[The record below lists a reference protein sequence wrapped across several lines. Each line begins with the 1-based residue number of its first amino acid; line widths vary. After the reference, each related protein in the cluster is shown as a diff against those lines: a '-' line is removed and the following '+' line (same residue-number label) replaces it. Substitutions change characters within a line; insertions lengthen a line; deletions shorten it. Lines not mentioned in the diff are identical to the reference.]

1 MMDLTTPT
9 AESVEALIKARPGFD
24 AMEPASCL
32 EAVKINDFIYMSPG
46 TSNAY
51 MLVTPKG
58 RILINTGMGFEA
70 LMHKRAFDAICPGPT
85 PYILLTQGHV
95 DHVGGVNH
103 FREEGTKLVAHES
116 LAACQH
122 DDERIQF
129 VRTNQAYRW
138 FQKTMNR
145 ALEIAAD
152 NPETLIQDTPVA
164 DVLYS
169 ESYELHFGG
178 LDVHILNVPG
188 GETLDS
194 ALIWLPQHKILFSGN
209 TFGPLFPH
217 FPNINTIRGDKY
229 RHLEPYM
236 TAINSARAFK
246 AEVLITGHFDPIV
259 GRELI
264 DSSLARLH
272 DAAQYVYRTT
282 LDKMNLGKG
291 MYELMDTVVLPPE
304 LKVGQGYGQVKWA
317 VRTIWESYMGW
328 FKGQETSELFST
340 RPQAIYADL
349 VNLAGIGAVIA
360 KGYVKL
366 QEGDAAQAQL
376 YSEACLAAEPENL
389 EALQLGID
397 SHKALKTLRTDAN
410 FWEDGWLDS
419 CVDDMQTRLHAQL
432 SQQAKVS
439 GETKDV

>member
-24 AMEPASCL
+24 AMEPASQTRAIKL
-32 EAVKINDFIYMSPG
+32 NDFIYMSPG

-51 MLVTPKG
+51 MLVTPVG

-70 LMHKRAFDAICPGPT
+70 LIHKQAFDAVCSGPT

-95 DHVGGVNH
+95 DHVGGVNY
-103 FREEGTKLVAHES
+103 FREAGTQLVAHES

-152 NPETLIQDTPVA
+152 NPETLMQDTPVA
-164 DVLYS
+164 DVLYKERFCVS
-169 ESYELHFGG
+169 MGG
-178 LDVHILNVPG
+178 LDVEVVNVAG

-194 ALIWLPQHKILFSGN
+194 ALIWLPQHKILFCGN

-236 TAINSARAFK
+236 DAVNQARGFK
-246 AEVLITGHFDPIV
+246 AEVLITGHFDPVV
-259 GRELI
+259 GAELI
-264 DSSLARLH
+264 DESLSRLH
-272 DAAQYVYRTT
+272 DAADYVYRKT
-282 LDKMNLGKG
+282 LDGMNLGKT
-291 MYELMDTVVLPPE
+291 MYQLMDSVVLPAE
-304 LKVGQGYGQVKWA
+304 LKVGEGYGQVKWA
-317 VRTIWESYMGW
+317 VRTIWEAYMGW
-328 FKGQETSELFST
+328 FKAQSTSELFST
-340 RPQAIYADL
+340 QPQAIYADL
-349 VNLAGIGAVIA
+349 VAMAGLDAVLARGRE
-360 KGYVKL
+360 KL
-366 QEGDAAQAQL
+366 AAGEAAEGQL
-376 YSEACLAAEPENL
+376 YAEAALAAAPENF

-397 SHKALKTLRTDAN
+397 AHIALKQLRCEKN

-419 CVDDMQTRLHAQL
+419 RVEEMQTLLAAL
-432 SQQAKVS
+432 KAKS
-439 GETKDV
+439 ANSAAAS

>member
-1 MMDLTTPT
+1 MMDLATPT
-9 AESVEALIKARPGFD
+9 ASSVEALIKARPGFG
-24 AMEPASCL
+24 AMEPASQTRAIKL
-32 EAVKINDFIYMSPG
+32 NDFIYMSPG

-51 MLVTPKG
+51 MLVTPAG

-70 LMHKRAFDAICPGPT
+70 LIHKQAFDAICPGPT

-103 FREEGTKLVAHES
+103 FREADTQLIAHTS

-152 NPETLIQDTPVA
+152 NPETLVQDTPVA
-164 DVLYS
+164 DVLYE
-169 ESYELHFGG
+169 ESYDIHLGG

-188 GETLDS
+188 GETVDS

-236 TAINSARAFK
+236 EAVKSARAFN
-246 AEVLITGHFDPIV
+246 AQVLITGHFDPIV
-259 GRELI
+259 GGDLI

-272 DAAQYVYRTT
+272 DAAGYVYRTT
-282 LDKMNLGKG
+282 LDKMNLGKDI
-291 MYELMDTVVLPPE
+291 YELMDTVVLPPE

-317 VRTIWESYMGW
+317 VRTIWEAYMGW

-349 VNLAGIGAVIA
+349 VDMAGLDAVIA
-360 KGYVKL
+360 KGHEKL
-366 QEGDAAQAQL
+366 RAGEATQAQL
-376 YSEACLAAEPENL
+376 YAEACLAAAPEDFS
-389 EALQLGID
+389 ALQLGID
-397 SHKALKTLRTDAN
+397 AHNALKDLRETDN
-410 FWEDGWLDS
+410 FWEDGWLNS
-419 CVDDMQTRLHAQL
+419 CRDEMQTRLDAL
-432 SQQAKVS
+432 RNQQ
-439 GETKDV
+439 TKT